1 MPTSTRRSTELYAD
15 HPGHRKE
22 QAEAVIGR
30 AIGTAAD
37 EARNPPIGKRDSN
50 STVAI
55 RVRNVSKS
63 FPGVQALRGINFE
76 LLSGEVHGLVGANGA
91 GKSTFI
97 RMLSGASIPD
107 TGEIEIQGSPLLF
120 DDPLLQ
126 RGAGIAAIYQEL
138 TIIPEMSVLSNAFL
152 GKVPSRFF
160 LTDKQRMERRFA
172 ELSSWMGLNVSP
184 HVNAGTLSVANQQ
197 MIEILRAVQTD
208 QNVLIMDEPTA
219 PLGPH
224 ERTRLYNLIGR
235 LKESGVAII
244 FISHDLDEVLK
255 LGDRVSVMR
264 EGLMVATRPAAQWTK
279 DTLVKAML
287 GDIQLVPGEKRT
299 GAPAKELLR
308 VTGVTLPDRLSGLSF
323 AVNQGEILGIAGLV
337 GAGRTEL
344 LRCIAG
350 AEPAAT
356 GSMRMDG
363 VDCAWPRTIRE
374 AIGRGIVLAPED
386 RKRQGLV
393 LSRSSLSN
401 LMLGDLHAVARGA
414 VIDRNV
420 ARSRGE
426 TLARQLGF
434 NPARLDTDALHLSGG
449 NQQKLVLGKWLNRKP
464 KLLLLDEPTR
474 GIDLGAKQEIFQAIR
489 HLSTEGMAV
498 ILVSSDLEE
507 VVEHAD
513 RILVM
518 ARGRQIGLLH
528 GDDSTVERILNL
540 IFAVEGSA

>member
-1 MPTSTRRSTELYAD
+1 MPIR
-15 HPGHRKE
+15 
-22 QAEAVIGR
+22 
-30 AIGTAAD
+30 
-37 EARNPPIGKRDSN
+37 KRDSN

-97 RMLSGASIPD
+97 RMLSGASQPD
-107 TGEIEIQGSPLLF
+107 AGEIEVQGSPLLF
-120 DDPLLQ
+120 DDPRLQ
-126 RGAGIAAIYQEL
+126 RGLGIAAIYQEL

-160 LTDKQRMERRFA
+160 FTDKKRMERRFA
-172 ELSSWMGLNVSP
+172 ELSRWMGLNISP
-184 HVNAGTLSVANQQ
+184 HVNAGALSVANQQ

-219 PLGPH
+219 PLGPY
-224 ERTRLYNLIGR
+224 ERARLYDLIGR
-235 LKESGVAII
+235 LKENGVAII

-255 LGDRVSVMR
+255 LSDRVSVMR
-264 EGLMVATRPAAQWTK
+264 EGQLVETRNASKWTK
-279 DTLVKAML
+279 DTLVQAML
-287 GDIQLVPGEKRT
+287 GDVQIVAGKKRSHAT
-299 GAPAKELLR
+299 DEELLH
-308 VTGVTLPDRLSGLSF
+308 VSNLALPGRLFGLSF
-323 AVNQGEILGIAGLV
+323 GLHQGEILGIAGLV
-337 GAGRTEL
+337 GAGRTEV

-350 AEPAAT
+350 AEPSAE
-356 GSMRMDG
+356 GSMRFAGMD
-363 VDCAWPRTIRE
+363 CPWPRTIRE

-401 LMLGDLHAVARGA
+401 LMLADLHAVAAGA
-414 VIDRNV
+414 VIDRNK
-420 ARSRGE
+420 ARMRGE

-434 NPARLDTDALHLSGG
+434 DPKRLDAEALNLSGG

-464 KLLLLDEPTR
+464 KILLLDEPTR

-489 HLSTEGMAV
+489 RLSDEGMGV
-498 ILVSSDLEE
+498 ILISSDLEE
-507 VVEHAD
+507 VVEHSD
-513 RILVM
+513 RVLVM
-518 ARGRQIGLLH
+518 ARGRQIDILDGR
-528 GDDSTVERILNL
+528 DATVERILNL
-540 IFAVEGSA
+540 IFAVESRAIDAGAS

>member
-1 MPTSTRRSTELYAD
+1 M
-15 HPGHRKE
+15 
-22 QAEAVIGR
+22 IGR
-30 AIGTAAD
+30 AIGIGTA
-37 EARNPPIGKRDSN
+37 EAPNAPIRKRDFN

-55 RVRNVSKS
+55 RIRNVSKS

-107 TGEIEIQGSPLLF
+107 TGEIEVQGSPLRF
-120 DDPLLQ
+120 DDPMLQ
-126 RGAGIAAIYQEL
+126 RRAGIAAIYQEL

-152 GKVPSRFF
+152 GRVPSRFF
-160 LTDKQRMERRFA
+160 LTDRRQMERRFA
-172 ELSSWMGLNVSP
+172 ELSDWMGLNVSP
-184 HVNAGTLSVANQQ
+184 HANAGTLSIANQQ

-224 ERTRLYNLIGR
+224 ERTRLYDLIGR
-235 LKESGVAII
+235 LKQAGVAII
-244 FISHDLDEVLK
+244 FISHDLDEVLR
-255 LGDRVSVMR
+255 LSDRISVMR
-264 EGLMVATRPAAQWTK
+264 EGLMVATRTAVQWTK
-279 DTLVKAML
+279 DDLVKTML
-287 GDIQLVPGEKRT
+287 GDIKIVPGEKRSSEA
-299 GAPAKELLR
+299 GAELLG
-308 VTGVTLPDRLSGLSF
+308 VMDVTLPGRLSGLSF
-323 AVNQGEILGIAGLV
+323 SVNRGEIFGIAGLV

-350 AEPAAT
+350 AESAAT
-356 GSMRMDG
+356 GTMRMDG
-363 VDCAWPRTIRE
+363 IDCGWPRSIHDS
-374 AIGRGIVLAPED
+374 IGRGIVLAPED

-401 LMLGDLHAVARGA
+401 LMLGDLRAVAKGT
-414 VIDRNV
+414 VVDRDE
-420 ARSRGE
+420 ARSRGK

-434 NPARLDTDALHLSGG
+434 DPVRLDTDALNLSGG
-449 NQQKLVLGKWLNRKP
+449 NQQKLVLGKWINRRP

-489 HLSTEGMAV
+489 RLSTEGMAV

-518 ARGRQIGLLH
+518 ARGRQIGLLDGH
-528 GDDSTVERILNL
+528 DATVERILNL
-540 IFAVEGSA
+540 IFAVEGGAGKVGAGG